1 MHRSI
6 AIEAREMN
14 VNKDQTVS
22 ERAKQAWV
30 RPELKQLVAG
40 AAESQ
45 AGGTPD
51 GGGGAQG
58 S

>member
-1 MHRSI
+1 MDVQKNS
-6 AIEAREMN
+6 
-14 VNKDQTVS
+14 QP
-22 ERAKQAWV
+22 AKRDWV

-45 AGGTPD
+45 RGARAD

>member
-1 MHRSI
+1 
-6 AIEAREMN
+6 MN
-14 VNKDQTVS
+14 TIQEHDGV
-22 ERAKQAWV
+22 AKQEWV

-45 AGGTPD
+45 SGTTPD
-51 GGGGAQG
+51 GGGGLQG

>member
-1 MHRSI
+1 MDETI
-6 AIEAREMN
+6 AKRDERREW
-14 VNKDQTVS
+14 VS
-22 ERAKQAWV
+22 PVVE
-30 RPELKQLVAG
+30 ELDAG

-45 AGGTPD
+45 RGGTAD

>member
-1 MHRSI
+1 MPGKSSGRVQGG
-6 AIEAREMN
+6 N
-14 VNKDQTVS
+14 DVNQQEQNKSV
-22 ERAKQAWV
+22 KQEWV

-45 AGGTPD
+45 RGARPD